1 MSPKEFENIVPAL
14 RPLMVKVGRDFFG
27 NRTDADDVAQEGLI
41 RLWKYCER
49 LSADRNMEA
58 LAIKVAK
65 NVCVEIYKRRST
77 LTVTLESET
86 EINQAL
92 ADNDADTGIEAG
104 ETQQKIHEAMERL
117 SPRERELLRKR
128 HIEGY
133 TADEIAQETGIPK
146 PSVKSMISIARK
158 KMIKE
163 LQKILQA

>member
-49 LSADRNMEA
+49 LRADRNMEA

-92 ADNDADTGIEAG
+92 ADNDADAGIEAG
-104 ETQQKIHEAMERL
+104 ETQQKIDEAMERL